1 MSGKHKKVCRAL
13 SYFEHVVLLSGCVL
27 ISAFASLVGIPVSIV
42 SSAVKLMQ

>member
-1 MSGKHKKVCRAL
+1 MSGKHKKV
-13 SYFEHVVLLSGCVL
+13 FEHVVLLSGCVL